1 MNKNIPKASY
11 GVLEQTLIKNSS
23 QLVAEEIKIKG
34 YSVINSKFTKKEI
47 HAIADS
53 FDLTREKYYKIHKVN
68 FLTKIGENNTI
79 RLPIALDQKYFL
91 KVLTNK
97 HLHEVLKNLMRGS
110 YILNQQNGI
119 INPAK
124 KTYNQSYWHRD
135 IPYQHFIS
143 SRPLAVNALYC
154 VDDFTMENG
163 ATFLLPSSHKSES
176 LPSNKF
182 ILNNAI
188 QIEAKAGSF
197 ILLDCMLYH
206 AGGLNKTLINRR
218 AINHVF
224 TIPYFKQQINIAKS
238 IKKELIPKRYQS
250 LLGYNLQDIE
260 DIESYLSNKNSQL
273 KNE

>member
-11 GVLEQTLIKNSS
+11 GVLEQTLTKNNI
-23 QLVAEEIKIKG
+23 QLIAEEIKIKG

-53 FDLTREKYYKIHKVN
+53 FDLTREKYYKTHNIN
-68 FLTKIGENNTI
+68 FLTQIDENNTI
-79 RLPIALDQKYFL
+79 RLPIAINQKYCL
-91 KVLTNK
+91 KVVTNK
-97 HLHEVLKNLMRGS
+97 HLNAVLKNLIHGS

-143 SRPLAVNALYC
+143 SRPLAVNAIYC

-163 ATFLLPSSHKSES
+163 ATFVLPGSHKSET
-176 LPSNKF
+176 LPSNEF
-182 ILNNAI
+182 ISNNAI
-188 QIEAKAGSF
+188 QIEAKAGSY
-197 ILLDCMLYH
+197 IILDCMLYH
-206 AGGLNKTLINRR
+206 AGGFNKTSINRR
-218 AINHVF
+218 ALNHVF
-224 TIPYFKQQINIAKS
+224 TIPYFKQQINIKKS

-260 DIESYLSNKNSQL
+260 DIESYFSNKNSQL